1 MKCSNKRGCEWV
13 GTVGT
18 LKEHV
23 ATCGYTLVP
32 CPKQCK
38 DDAVMRK
45 DLEKHL
51 QNDCQNRDHECKFC
65 GEKGTYATITEVHDK
80 TCDMKIVPCPDVG
93 CGKTMQRQKI
103 KEHVFT
109 KCPHTVIPCKYKGIG
124 CDTELKR
131 EDMAAHEQDD
141 KHHLHM
147 ALDTVNLQEA
157 KLQRLNILKHNQ
169 IFVLPDYK
177 KKKETN
183 TIFQFPSFYTHPNGY
198 HMALRVYANGH
209 GDGKSTHVTVFVE
222 ILKGKYDAELE
233 WPFTGKVTF
242 TLLNQLEDK
251 NHHTHTMTLTA
262 EYNTRIGSKW
272 GKNLIQQS
280 ILTRSAKTHYFRGDP
295 LYFRNQKS
303 ANTQYLKDDTLYF
316 RLSVEEA
323 NLKPWLVN

>member
-1 MKCSNKRGCEWV
+1 MKCSNKKKGCEWV

-23 ATCGYTLVP
+23 ATCGFTLVP

-38 DDAVMRK
+38 DDSDAVKHFTRK

-51 QNDCQNRDHECKFC
+51 QNDCVKRDHKCKYC
-65 GEKGTYATITEVHDK
+65 GEKGTYAIITEVHDK
-80 TCDMKIVPCPDVG
+80 ICDMKIVPCPIVG
-93 CGKTMQRQKI
+93 CGKTMERQEI
-103 KEHVFT
+103 EEHVFT
-109 KCPHTVIPCKYKGIG
+109 ECPHTLIPCKYKGIG

-131 EDMAAHEQDD
+131 GDMAAHEQDD

-157 KLQRLNILKHNQ
+157 KLQRLNILKYNQ
-169 IFVLPDYK
+169 IFALPDYK

-198 HMALRVYANGH
+198 HMALRVYANGQ
-209 GDGKSTHVTVFVE
+209 GDAKSTHVTVFVE
-222 ILKGKYDAELE
+222 ILKGKYDAELK
-233 WPFTGKVTF
+233 WPFTGEVTF

-251 NHHTHTMTLTA
+251 SHHTDTMTLFA
-262 EYNTRIGSKW
+262 DYNTHIGSTR
-272 GKNLIQQS
+272 GKDLIQHS
-280 ILTRSAKTHYFRGDP
+280 ELT
-295 LYFRNQKS
+295 QS

-316 RLSVEEA
+316 RLSVEVA